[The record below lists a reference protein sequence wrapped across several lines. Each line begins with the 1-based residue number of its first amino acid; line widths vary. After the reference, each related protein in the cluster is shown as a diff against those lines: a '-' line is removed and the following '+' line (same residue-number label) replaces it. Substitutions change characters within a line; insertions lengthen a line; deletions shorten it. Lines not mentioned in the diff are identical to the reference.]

1 MQAPTIAPPPPP
13 SLPVLPQAADLG
25 ALQAQ
30 VGELNVQLAGLKA
43 QWDGL
48 RTQLDN
54 MLRNNPARP
63 GVQQQW
69 ADIGIQMAKVKG
81 DIAVANARIA
91 QLQGRP
97 VGVPEI
103 VVPPP
108 FGPRTNQN
116 QALPIFAVLAV
127 ILAVPISF
135 AWARRILRG
144 APKPAAMPS
153 DLTMRLERME
163 QAIDTVAIEVE
174 RISEGQR
181 FVTRIMAERPSSN
194 AQPAGA
200 TADDPSQAKPLALGA
215 GPMEPIVVSDRER
228 VRQRVITP
236 H

>member
-1 MQAPTIAPPPPP
+1 MQQVPTPPTPPPPP
-13 SLPVLPQAADLG
+13 IPIPVQAADLG

-30 VGELNVQLAGLKA
+30 VAELNVQYAGLRA

-48 RTQLDN
+48 RNQLDN

-69 ADIGIQMAKVKG
+69 ADVGIQMAKVKG
-81 DIAVANARIA
+81 DIAVANARIS
-91 QLQGRP
+91 QLRGRP

-103 VVPPP
+103 VINPP
-108 FGPRTNQN
+108 FRGNQN
-116 QALPIFAVLAV
+116 QAIPAVTIVAV
-127 ILAVPISF
+127 ILAVPISI
-135 AWARRILRG
+135 AWAKRILRG
-144 APKPAAMPS
+144 SPKPAGLPS
-153 DLTMRLERME
+153 DVTMRLERME

-194 AQPAGA
+194 AQASAPAA
-200 TADDPSQAKPLALGA
+200 SDSSAKPPLALGA
-215 GPMEPIVVSDRER
+215 GPMEPVVVSERDR

>member
-1 MQAPTIAPPPPP
+1 MQQVPTTPPPPP
-13 SLPVLPQAADLG
+13 PISVLPQADLG

-30 VGELNVQLAGLKA
+30 VAELNVQYAGLKA

-48 RTQLDN
+48 KNQLDN
-54 MLRNNPARP
+54 MLRTNPARP
-63 GVQQQW
+63 GVAQQW
-69 ADIGIQMAKVKG
+69 SDVGVQMAKVKG
-81 DIAVANARIA
+81 DIAMVNARIA

-97 VGVPEI
+97 VGTPEI

-108 FGPRTNQN
+108 FRNNTNN
-116 QALPIFAVLAV
+116 QTVPVVGIVAV
-127 ILAVPISF
+127 IFAVPISI
-135 AWARRILRG
+135 AWARRIVRG
-144 APKPAAMPS
+144 APKAAPVPS

-194 AQPAGA
+194 AQSAGA
-200 TADDPSQAKPLALGA
+200 TADDPAQAKPLALGA

>member
-13 SLPVLPQAADLG
+13 SLPVLPQADLG
-25 ALQAQ
+25 ALRAQ
-30 VGELNVQLAGLKA
+30 VGELNIQLAGLQA
-43 QWDGL
+43 QWRGL
-48 RTQLDN
+48 RRQLDN
-54 MLRNNPARP
+54 MLQNNPARP

-69 ADIGIQMAKVKG
+69 ADVGVQSAKVQG
-81 DIAVANARIA
+81 DIATLNARIA

-97 VGVPEI
+97 VGGPEI
-103 VVPPP
+103 VIPPP
-108 FGPRTNQN
+108 FRGTQN
-116 QALPIFAVLAV
+116 QFVPAISIVAVV
-127 ILAVPISF
+127 LAVPISF

-144 APKPAAMPS
+144 APKPAPVPS

-181 FVTRIMAERPSSN
+181 FVTRIMTERPSSN